1 MRALLAGTDGGG
13 GGVEK
18 DLSIAV
24 IANGK
29 EAKKIKITPE
39 TSDVFRLISLRHLVK
54 TGQNKVTL
62 EPSGKGNLAY
72 QIVAVHYLP
81 WHDETKPGP
90 GEQEMTIDVVYD
102 TTTLKKGDTLE
113 VQVNVEYHR
122 PGTAAMTIVDLG
134 IPPGFDVLPEYFQ
147 GLKDEGMIERY
158 SITGRQVILYFRE
171 ISSKQPIVFTYELR
185 AKFPVKAK
193 TPKSTA
199 YQCYEPEIRAE
210 AQPVEIKVE

>member
-1 MRALLAGTDGGG
+1 MTTTIAARNSEKSIVLAVPSPDGGG

-18 DLSIAV
+18 ELSITL
-24 IANGK
+24 IANG
-29 EAKKIKITPE
+29 EPAKQIDITPE
-39 TSDVFRLISLRHLVK
+39 TSDVFQLISLRHLVK
-54 TGQNKVTL
+54 EGENTITL

-81 WHDETKPGP
+81 WQEEKPGP
-90 GEQEMTIDVVYD
+90 AEQ
-102 TTTLKKGDTLE
+102 
-113 VQVNVEYHR
+113 
-122 PGTAAMTIVDLG
+122 GTAEMTIVDLG

-147 GLKDEGMIERY
+147 ELKDEGMIERY

-171 ISSKQPIVFTYELR
+171 ISSKEPIVFTYELK

-199 YQCYEPEIRAE
+199 YQYYEPEIRAE

>member
-1 MRALLAGTDGGG
+1 M
-13 GGVEK
+13 
-18 DLSIAV
+18 
-24 IANGK
+24 IANG
-29 EAKKIKITPE
+29 EPAKQIDITPE

-54 TGQNKVTL
+54 KGDNTVTL

-81 WHDETKPGP
+81 WQEEKPVP
-90 GEQEMTIDVVYD
+90 TEQELTIDVTYD
-102 TTTLKKGDTLE
+102 TTTLKQGDTLE
-113 VQVNVEYHR
+113 VQVSVEYNR
-122 PGTAAMTIVDLG
+122 SGTAEMTIVDLG

-171 ISSKQPIVFTYELR
+171 ISSKEPIVFTYELK

-199 YQCYEPEIRAE
+199 YQYYEPEIRAE
-210 AQPVEIKVE
+210 AQPVEINVE

>member
-1 MRALLAGTDGGG
+1 
-13 GGVEK
+13 
-18 DLSIAV
+18 
-24 IANGK
+24 
-29 EAKKIKITPE
+29 
-39 TSDVFRLISLRHLVK
+39 
-54 TGQNKVTL
+54 
-62 EPSGKGNLAY
+62 
-72 QIVAVHYLP
+72 
-81 WHDETKPGP
+81 
-90 GEQEMTIDVVYD
+90 VYD

-122 PGTAAMTIVDLG
+122 PGTAEMTIVDLG

-199 YQCYEPEIRAE
+199 YQYYEPEIRAE